1 MDLFIWSKRNSEKIE
16 LISLVI
22 TRQMEMGSKG
32 QESETGTKQ

>member
-22 TRQMEMGSKG
+22 IRQMEMGSKG
-32 QESETGTKQ
+32 QENETGTKR